1 MKRVLCNFLIFLLSI
16 TFFIDSK
23 TAFAQNSPQ
32 IVAPYAVLM
41 DYETGQILYE
51 KNKDSI
57 IYPASTTKAWTA
69 YVVIKNVE
77 DLSQRVLI
85 QNLEPIEGTSM
96 FLQNGE
102 SFTIKELL
110 EGLMIT
116 SANDAAVVLARFVSG
131 STENFANLM
140 NEEAKKI
147 GANHT
152 HFNNPHGLPDPN
164 HYTTAYDMALMARQA
179 MSNETFRN
187 IVKMESVT
195 FPKSETCF
203 TERYF
208 INSNKL
214 IISTAKV
221 NYKGQMVNMKYDIV
235 DGIKTGYT
243 DAAGRC
249 LLSSA
254 VKNDMRLISAV
265 YKSNGDQVFLD
276 SRTLLDYGFDN
287 FESKLIVNKD
297 EFSESKD
304 VLLSK
309 QKTLTYQPKYSYK
322 VVVPKNLGD
331 SNYST
336 KTNIEKIKLPI
347 KKGQVVGSLDIYNE
361 DKLEHSIE
369 LVATDNVDFIF
380 PFINSKSIPKIL
392 LLIALVAGIGIFAI
406 NKIINVKRFKRVTPY
421 SNVIHINSRRKRK
434 YKSIFS
440 NKKNK
445 SIYKTKDY
453 FKR

>member
-1 MKRVLCNFLIFLLSI
+1 MKRVLCNFLIFLLVI
-16 TFFIDSK
+16 TFFINDK

-51 KNKDSI
+51 KNKDQV

-69 YVVIKNVE
+69 YVVIKHVE
-77 DLSQRVLI
+77 DLSQRILI

-102 SFTIKELL
+102 SFTVKELL

-131 STENFANLM
+131 STESFANLM

-147 GANHT
+147 GANYT

-195 FPKSETCF
+195 FPKTDYTF
-203 TERYF
+203 TERQF
-208 INSNKL
+208 TNSNKL
-214 IISTAKV
+214 ISSTAKV
-221 NYKGQMVNMKYDIV
+221 NYNGQMVNMKYDIV

-243 DAAGRC
+243 NAAGRC

-265 YKSNGDQVFLD
+265 YKSNGDEVFLD
-276 SRTLLDYGFDN
+276 SRKLLDYGFDN

-297 EFSESKD
+297 EFSETKD
-304 VLLSK
+304 IFLSR

-336 KTNIEKIKLPI
+336 KTNLEKIKLPI

-369 LVATDNVDFIF
+369 LVATDKVEFVF
-380 PFINSKSIPKIL
+380 PFFNNKSIPKIL
-392 LLIALVAGIGIFAI
+392 TPLLLAIGVGIFAFSKI
-406 NKIINVKRFKRVTPY
+406 NKNKRSKVTPY
-421 SNVIHINSRRKRK
+421 SNVVNINSRRKRK
-434 YKSIFS
+434 NKNIFS
-440 NKKNK
+440 NKKRSKN
-445 SIYKTKDY
+445 IYDTRDY
-453 FKR
+453 FKK